1 MTLTLA
7 VEGISSQVH
16 FAYDT
21 EDVLESDVALMNT
34 APGASRSGEDEL
46 VTTAQLRA
54 LLEEHGWSG
63 RFDRDEHELAEVRE
77 VRGELRRV
85 WALDRDAMVD
95 AVNAVLDT
103 TELAP
108 HLARHDGKD
117 WHLHASPSDAPLAAR
132 LRLETAFALV
142 DVIRAD
148 ETERLRECGAEDCDG
163 VLLDLS
169 RKTGVL
175 TIAHETRHRP
185 AVIRFDR
192 GAIVA
197 ADAG

>member
-1 MTLTLA
+1 M
-7 VEGISSQVH
+7 
-16 FAYDT
+16 
-21 EDVLESDVALMNT
+21 LESDVALMNT

-148 ETERLRECGAEDCDG
+148 ETDRLRECGAEDCDG

-169 RKTGVL
+169 RNRSKRFCSQRCANRTNM
-175 TIAHETRHRP
+175 TAYRRRQASDTDTDDRP
-185 AVIRFDR
+185 DS
-192 GAIVA
+192 GAGA
-197 ADAG
+197 